1 MKLSEK
7 HERTSQDFLYT
18 DGEFP
23 FDSLSRRFSEKTS
36 AHGRAQTFISNRAGR
51 ENEPKMTPLR
61 LLSSVH
67 VFQRNP
73 VGHSRRTGNI
83 GSAMASSPG
92 CREVFGPF

>member
-51 ENEPKMTPLR
+51 ENRPKMTPFG
-61 LLSSVH
+61 LLSLVH

-73 VGHSRRTGNI
+73 VGHSRRTCNVGP
-83 GSAMASSPG
+83 AMASSPRG
-92 CREVFGPF
+92 REIFGSF